1 MGQRP
6 ALPGLHGAAL
16 RRVRPV
22 ELVRLGR
29 ARWGVR
35 ECLELRAPAGF
46 LCPAAADF
54 IRGCLLVRPGLQKRG
69 GKFFWQKRPKI
80 SIITILDLWW
90 M

>member
-6 ALPGLHGAAL
+6 ARPGLHGAPL
-16 RRVRPV
+16 RNARPV

-35 ECLELRAPAGF
+35 ERLELRAPAGF

-54 IRGCLLVRPGLQKRG
+54 IRGLFVGSAGFAKARRKVFLAETPEN
-69 GKFFWQKRPKI
+69 
-80 SIITILDLWW
+80 
-90 M
+90 

>member
-1 MGQRP
+1 MGQHP
-6 ALPGLHGAAL
+6 ARPGLHGAPL
-16 RRVRPV
+16 RSARPV

-35 ECLELRAPAGF
+35 ERLELRAPSGF

-69 GKFFWQKRPKI
+69 GKFFGRNARK
-80 SIITILDLWW
+80 LV
-90 M
+90 